1 MRELKKRGFTL
12 IELIV
17 VIAIIGI
24 LAAILVPA
32 MMGYITK
39 SRLQAANAAAKNLRS
54 GAQTA
59 NVEIQTND
67 VGANLLDGT
76 IIATGEEI
84 FNARNTSAS
93 DSGFSFNDLTSV
105 KKLFFAKVY
114 NYFTDARKLESAAF
128 YIQNDD
134 VPAVAVMLKTYP
146 GTSPIKIGVT
156 DYYDHNGAWNASDAL
171 DFTLDKLNISH

>member
-1 MRELKKRGFTL
+1 LKKRGFTL

-17 VIAIIGI
+17 VIAIIGV

-32 MMGYITK
+32 MMGYIAK
-39 SRLQAANAAAKNLRS
+39 SRLQSANAAAKNLRS

-59 NVEIQTND
+59 NVEIQAND
-67 VGANLLDGT
+67 VGANLLDGA
-76 IIATGEEI
+76 IITTGEEI

-93 DSGFSFNDLTSV
+93 DSGFSFTNPADV

-114 NYFTDARKLESAAF
+114 NYFTDAKKLDGAAF
-128 YIQNDD
+128 FIQNDD
-134 VPAVAVMLKTYP
+134 VPAVAVILKSYP

-156 DYYDHNGAWNASDAL
+156 DFKDHNGAWTSTDAL
-171 DFTLDKLNISH
+171 NFTLDKLNISH

>member
-1 MRELKKRGFTL
+1 MKKRGFTL

-76 IIATGEEI
+76 IISECISVMGQPLNGKNIDEI
-84 FNARNTSAS
+84 GVDINN
-93 DSGFSFNDLTSV
+93 
-105 KKLFFAKVY
+105 
-114 NYFTDARKLESAAF
+114 
-128 YIQNDD
+128 
-134 VPAVAVMLKTYP
+134 
-146 GTSPIKIGVT
+146 PIKRKSMYTIFKP
-156 DYYDHNGAWNASDAL
+156 L
-171 DFTLDKLNISH
+171 